1 MKELRSFYYALRGI
15 GHGVKRERHMRFHLI
30 AALAVVCAGFWLGI
44 SRMEW
49 CLVMVCIG
57 SVMGAELFNTAIERL
72 TDLASPGRHPLAG
85 QAKDVAAG
93 AVLVISIAAAIV
105 GALVFIPYII

>member
-15 GHGVKRERHMRFHLI
+15 GHGVMHERHMRFHLV
-30 AALAVVCAGFWLGI
+30 ATVAVAGAGIWLGI
-44 SRMEW
+44 SRVEW
-49 CLVMVCIG
+49 CLVVICIG
-57 SVMGAELFNTAIERL
+57 CVICAELVNTAIERL

-105 GALVFIPYII
+105 GALVYIPYII